1 MISRL
6 VPSLIVGLVAAGMVF
21 GASFLLFRRATRVT
35 GLVAVVI
42 AVLVAMGAFW
52 TLRQGS

>member
-21 GASFLLFRRATRVT
+21 GASFLLFRRVTRVT

-42 AVLVAMGAFW
+42 AVLVAVGAFW
-52 TLRQGS
+52 TLSQGS